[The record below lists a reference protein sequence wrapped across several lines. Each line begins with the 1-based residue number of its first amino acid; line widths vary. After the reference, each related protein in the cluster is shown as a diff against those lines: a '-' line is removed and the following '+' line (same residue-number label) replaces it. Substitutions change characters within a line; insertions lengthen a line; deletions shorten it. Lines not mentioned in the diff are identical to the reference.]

1 MARTAASVPFATR
14 AIVLRV
20 RPLGEKDRIAT
31 VFAPDIGR
39 FGAVARGARATKSK
53 LAAVAQPFVS
63 GRFLF
68 ARGRSLDTLT
78 QVEIENAHFHLAT
91 HALGGAWATY
101 CCELCDALPERH
113 PEPEIFHTLSDTLSA
128 MDALCAENAE
138 NATLILIGHWFEI
151 RFLALLGYPSQIG
164 RCVECERKIVVPPGN
179 DTRTIAFSPQRGGTL
194 CEQCARLDA
203 GRMTPSVATLR
214 RWHALERMESA
225 TQVLAGELPS
235 PKLLGELR
243 DLLRRQITTH
253 LDMRLRSRRFLDDV
267 SQAL

>member
-91 HALGGAWATY
+91 HALGGAWAMY

-113 PEPEIFHTLSDTLSA
+113 PEPEVFHTLSDTLDA
-128 MDALCAENAE
+128 MDALCAEKAE
-138 NATLILIGHWFEI
+138 NAALITIGHWFES
-151 RFLALLGYPSQIG
+151 RFLALLGYPTQIG
-164 RCVECERKIVVPPGN
+164 SCVECERKIVVPKDEGE
-179 DTRTIAFSPQRGGTL
+179 RKIAFSPQRGGTL
-194 CEQCARLDA
+194 CDQCARLDA
-203 GRMTPSVATLR
+203 ARLTPSAATLR
-214 RWHALERMESA
+214 CLYGLERAESA
-225 TQVLAGELPS
+225 PQVLAATLPT
-235 PKLLGELR
+235 PQVLGELR
-243 DLLRRQITTH
+243 DLLRRQIAVH
-253 LDMRLRSRRFLDDV
+253 LDVRLRSRRFLDDV
-267 SQAL
+267 SQML

>member
-20 RPLGEKDRIAT
+20 RPLGEKDRIT
-31 VFAPDIGR
+31 TIFAPDIGR

-91 HALGGAWATY
+91 HALGGAWAMY

-113 PEPEIFHTLSDTLSA
+113 PEPEVFHTLSDTLDA
-128 MDALCAENAE
+128 MDALCAEKAE
-138 NATLILIGHWFEI
+138 NAALITIGHWFES
-151 RFLALLGYPSQIG
+151 RFLALLGYPTQIG
-164 RCVECERKIVVPPGN
+164 SCVECERKIVVPKDEGE
-179 DTRTIAFSPQRGGTL
+179 RKIAFSPQRGGTL
-194 CEQCARLDA
+194 CDQCARLDA
-203 GRMTPSVATLR
+203 ARLTPSAATLR
-214 RWHALERMESA
+214 CLYGLERAESA
-225 TQVLAGELPS
+225 PQVLAAALPS
-235 PKLLGELR
+235 SQVLGELR
-243 DLLRRQITTH
+243 DLLRRQIAVH
-253 LDMRLRSRRFLDDV
+253 LDVRLRSRRFLDDV
-267 SQAL
+267 SQML